1 MRQILFTYLSNIN
14 PSGTVSG
21 TRDTEINNKDPAL
34 MELASQ
40 GGREKQHR
48 MVRNANYEKK
58 QSRMRGF
65 LIRGYLSGKRGCQPW
80 GWVCGQDGS
89 GQYSSL
95 I

>member
-48 MVRNANYEKK
+48 MVRNANY
-58 QSRMRGF
+58 
-65 LIRGYLSGKRGCQPW
+65 
-80 GWVCGQDGS
+80 
-89 GQYSSL
+89 
-95 I
+95 